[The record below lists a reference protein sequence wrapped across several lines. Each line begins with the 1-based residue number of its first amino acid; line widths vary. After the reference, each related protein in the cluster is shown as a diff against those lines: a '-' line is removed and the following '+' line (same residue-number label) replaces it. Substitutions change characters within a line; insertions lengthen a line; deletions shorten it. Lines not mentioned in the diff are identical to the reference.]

1 MKKRWRIG
9 ARWMVVPLISLAFLS
24 GLPVSAAREGYVN
37 NKLNVI
43 TEPGE
48 SSSYVSFY
56 KDGKKASL
64 DDMTW
69 TDNGRHGKGLL
80 LDGVSEYL
88 QIPKKQMAV
97 PSLTFTAWIN
107 WQGAQ
112 DPADPDGL
120 YGQRIF
126 TVAKGTDRFL
136 TLSPHMRNPDKKD
149 DQGRILDGVYVG
161 YAFDPQ
167 KKGTLTELW
176 NPAAD
181 GAESY
186 GLPTGEW
193 HHLAVVLTGKEML
206 LYIDGR
212 LWQKQ
217 LLVRSVAELDAPNMK
232 IGAGFDGGPFLNAV
246 LDDVAVYETPLSED
260 QVRRAMQAADPFSS
274 DPTEAEPDPSR
285 PTAPTTTTTTG
296 VPFTTTAS
304 RIDFNQPSPLFGV
317 PLWSMI
323 LIIVLASLF
332 VILSIVLSLIEVFW
346 RRKDRGRGR

>member
-1 MKKRWRIG
+1 MKKRWRSG
-9 ARWMVVPLISLAFLS
+9 ARWLVVPLISLAFLS
-24 GLPVSAAREGYVN
+24 GLPVSAAREGYVD

-69 TDNGRHGKGLL
+69 TDNGRHGKALL

-88 QIPKKQMAV
+88 QIPKKQMAI
-97 PSLTFTAWIN
+97 PSMTFTAWIN
-107 WQGAQ
+107 WQGAK

-126 TVAKGTDRFL
+126 TVARGTDRFL
-136 TLSPHMRNPDKKD
+136 TLSPHMRNPDKTD
-149 DQGRILDGVYVG
+149 DRGGILDGVYVG

-181 GAESY
+181 GQESY

-193 HHLAVVLTGKEML
+193 HHLAVVTTGKEML

-212 LWQKQ
+212 LWQSQ
-217 LLVRSVAELDAPNMK
+217 LLVRSVAELDAPNM
-232 IGAGFDGGPFLNAV
+232 
-246 LDDVAVYETPLSED
+246 
-260 QVRRAMQAADPFSS
+260 AMKH
-274 DPTEAEPDPSR
+274 
-285 PTAPTTTTTTG
+285 
-296 VPFTTTAS
+296 
-304 RIDFNQPSPLFGV
+304 
-317 PLWSMI
+317 I
-323 LIIVLASLF
+323 LRCLT
-332 VILSIVLSLIEVFW
+332 
-346 RRKDRGRGR
+346 